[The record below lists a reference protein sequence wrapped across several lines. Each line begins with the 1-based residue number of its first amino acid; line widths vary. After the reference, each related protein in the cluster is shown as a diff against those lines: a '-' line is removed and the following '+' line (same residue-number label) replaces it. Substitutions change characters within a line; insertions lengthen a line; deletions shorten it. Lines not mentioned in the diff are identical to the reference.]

1 MPCDTKMDNLL
12 LYFNELTVSLYVYL
26 LFGITDFND
35 GIDTFEALGVA
46 LFCLILVAFGMN
58 LLKGFH
64 NMYLSA
70 RMLFLRV
77 RAKVRARGKKQQT
90 LKILPTGLN
99 NRKQAAPFEKVLWD
113 D

>member
-1 MPCDTKMDNLL
+1 MDNLL

-26 LFGITDFND
+26 IIGITDFNE

-77 RAKVRARGKKQQT
+77 RAKVRARGKKQRT
-90 LKILPTGLN
+90 LKILPTALN
-99 NRKQAAPFEKVLWD
+99 IRKQAAPFEKVLWD